1 MDIKLIKEI
10 RKQTGASFGDCK
22 KALSKAG
29 GDLSKALHIAENM
42 RKAQQSREMD
52 DANAHLE
59 VEKVQRLKSE
69 FDNLTTI
76 IRDRKNLNRWSQVAT
91 LIKEKYNLGLSEE
104 EKKRHYV
111 SSTLLTPVESVSD
124 DIKKTF
130 VASFQEEKINLFNSD
145 KQSELENA
153 RIELLS
159 SIKKQLQGDEA
170 ADLKIE
176 CLWMQPMLFS
186 TSIGLTKGFNIYCT
200 HCHGVSNVIAT
211 LLSDSWYDNDI
222 ARFTEDGTDLDGLTE
237 RESPEGEGRYYIA
250 MGAMKQAID
259 GPFEQFGIQG
269 EWKEADAEALK
280 NIESLQAAGAAA
292 MHFERDLEIID
303 LFIEKIQ

>member
-29 GDLSKALHIAENM
+29 GDLSKALNIAENM
-42 RKAQQSREMD
+42 RKAQQSKEMD

-111 SSTLLTPVESVSD
+111 SSTLLTPLESVSD

-130 VASFQEEKINLFNSD
+130 VVSFRKRKSTCLIQTNNLN
-145 KQSELENA
+145 
-153 RIELLS
+153 
-159 SIKKQLQGDEA
+159 
-170 ADLKIE
+170 LK
-176 CLWMQPMLFS
+176 ML
-186 TSIGLTKGFNIYCT
+186 G
-200 HCHGVSNVIAT
+200 SNFFH
-211 LLSDSWYDNDI
+211 
-222 ARFTEDGTDLDGLTE
+222 R
-237 RESPEGEGRYYIA
+237 
-250 MGAMKQAID
+250 
-259 GPFEQFGIQG
+259 
-269 EWKEADAEALK
+269 
-280 NIESLQAAGAAA
+280 
-292 MHFERDLEIID
+292 
-303 LFIEKIQ
+303 

>member
-10 RKQTGASFGDCK
+10 RNKTGASFGDCK
-22 KALSKAG
+22 KALLQAG
-29 GDLSKALHIAENM
+29 GDLTRALDIAENM
-42 RKAQQSREMD
+42 LKAQQSKEMD
-52 DANAHLE
+52 EANAHME

-69 FDNLTTI
+69 FDKLTTI
-76 IRDRKNLNRWSQVAT
+76 ICDRKNLNRWRQVAE
-91 LIKEKYNLGLSEE
+91 LIKDKYDLGLSEE
-104 EKKRHYV
+104 EKKRYYV
-111 SSTLLTPVESVSD
+111 TSTLLTPLESVSD

-130 VASFQEEKINLFNSD
+130 VASFQEEKVNLFSSFKHN
-145 KQSELENA
+145 ELENA
-153 RIELLS
+153 QNQLLS
-159 SIKKQLQGDEA
+159 SIKKQLKGDEA
-170 ADLKIE
+170 AELKID

-186 TSIGLTKGFNIYCT
+186 TSIGLTKGFNIYRT

-237 RESPEGEGRYYIA
+237 SESPEGEDSYYIA

-280 NIESLQAAGAAA
+280 NIESLQAAGTAE
-292 MHFERDLEIID
+292 MECKDDLEIIR
-303 LFIEKIQ
+303 LFIEKIR

>member
-10 RKQTGASFGDCK
+10 RRQTGASFGDCK

-29 GDLSKALHIAENM
+29 GDLSKALNIAENM
-42 RKAQQSREMD
+42 RKAQQSKEMD

-69 FDNLTTI
+69 FDDLTTI

-91 LIKEKYNLGLSEE
+91 LIKEKYDLGLSEE

-111 SSTLLTPVESVSD
+111 SSTLLTPLESVSD
-124 DIKKTF
+124 EIKKTF
-130 VASFQEEKINLFNSD
+130 VVSFQEEKINLFNSD

-153 RIELLS
+153 RNELLS
-159 SIKKQLQGDEA
+159 SMKRQLHGYEA
-170 ADLKIE
+170 ADVKID
-176 CLWMQPMLFS
+176 CLWMKPMLFS
-186 TSIGLTKGFNIYCT
+186 TSIGLTKGFNIYRTKCQ
-200 HCHGVSNVIAT
+200 GVENVIDT
-211 LLSDSWYDNDI
+211 VFSDSWWDDDI

-237 RESPEGEGRYYIA
+237 RESPEGEDRYYIA

-269 EWKEADAEALK
+269 EWKEVDAEALK
-280 NIESLQAAGAAA
+280 NIQSLQAKSAAA
-292 MHFERDLEIID
+292 VKCKDDLEIIR
-303 LFIEKIQ
+303 LFIEKIR